1 MRLTALHKVFADTNA
16 HRRRHSTT
24 WLRVCFS
31 LGAISVAT
39 ACAGREVSA
48 LPVNPGVQ
56 VADRQAL
63 GAPASLQARNV
74 SDVTFA
80 RVAPIPNE
88 PGVTPADS
96 TNDLCIAPAAPF
108 CGIQGQSLRIAVML
122 VNPPAGLSVAWSA
135 RNLPRDVTATFDPQ
149 TSTAPPYATTETLH
163 VGGGARVTNRDA
175 QTVVPA
181 CRPAGAIG
189 CGATTVGF
197 EVMCSLGLGH
207 CPALEIDD
215 ANRAPSTVS
224 GNPAPTVDTVV
235 GYQANL
241 SVRYQP
247 GSGSTGGYSGPAE
260 VAWGIPGD
268 PIESYDRDGKPPI
281 PLGAAARSASNV
293 RFYYYLAGRATLT
306 VSGRLVRNDGE
317 EVAAAASQAR
327 YNVRTPTVFASV
339 QTTAVT
345 QESAQGTTRLTFS
358 RGNTAGI
365 AFNYRVADVPGY
377 HGQISATQVIDSS
390 SSTVL
395 AAGGATATNH
405 APGGPWLDLDAD
417 YPPGP
422 APSTSTWR
430 STDSP
435 ATGLNVAWKSYVRAD
450 RFTTY
455 LMYKPNAHGIW
466 VTLGAIDWGWSGFA
480 ARTGSNAW
488 CLGGTPGCP
497 MTTPSNW
504 TVKPKVQVSATFP
517 TWIAVRQAPNA
528 RP

>member
-1 MRLTALHKVFADTNA
+1 MPQIAAALMSTPQLRFYHDHVLVKEGGTQQRTPWHQDQPYYNVDGRGVSAWIPVDPVPEAGCLELLAASHLGPWLMPRTFLAGEARWVQFRSVFART
-16 HRRRHSTT
+16 
-24 WLRVCFS
+24 VF
-31 LGAISVAT
+31 
-39 ACAGREVSA
+39 
-48 LPVNPGVQ
+48 
-56 VADRQAL
+56 
-63 GAPASLQARNV
+63 
-74 SDVTFA
+74 
-80 RVAPIPNE
+80 
-88 PGVTPADS
+88 
-96 TNDLCIAPAAPF
+96 
-108 CGIQGQSLRIAVML
+108 
-122 VNPPAGLSVAWSA
+122 
-135 RNLPRDVTATFDPQ
+135 
-149 TSTAPPYATTETLH
+149 TS
-163 VGGGARVTNRDA
+163 
-175 QTVVPA
+175 
-181 CRPAGAIG
+181 
-189 CGATTVGF
+189 
-197 EVMCSLGLGH
+197 
-207 CPALEIDD
+207 
-215 ANRAPSTVS
+215 
-224 GNPAPTVDTVV
+224 
-235 GYQANL
+235 
-241 SVRYQP
+241 
-247 GSGSTGGYSGPAE
+247 
-260 VAWGIPGD
+260 
-268 PIESYDRDGKPPI
+268 
-281 PLGAAARSASNV
+281 
-293 RFYYYLAGRATLT
+293 ATLT